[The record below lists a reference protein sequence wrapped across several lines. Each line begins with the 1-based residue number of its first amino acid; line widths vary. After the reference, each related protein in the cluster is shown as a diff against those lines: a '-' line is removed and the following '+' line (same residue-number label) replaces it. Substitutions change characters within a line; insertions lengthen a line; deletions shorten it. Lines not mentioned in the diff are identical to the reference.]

1 MPLPRTRAAR
11 KRLKSGLKKLA
22 NSDMTY
28 ALMRISATADKR
40 RRLQE
45 LRRIASGCGAAQGVA
60 AVMESWSGRGALR
73 RGGLKIAQQMMAGM
87 LLKGWRSWRAQ
98 SEAFG
103 AAKRVAQRLMNRDLL
118 KFWNG
123 WRETAERLSASL
135 AAMSK
140 VATLISNRRSPRAF
154 VHG

>member
-1 MPLPRTRAAR
+1 MPRESVSSR
-11 KRLKSGLKKLA
+11 GLKKLA

-45 LRRIASGCGAAQGVA
+45 LRRIASEFQAPRKVLRR
-60 AVMESWSGRGALR
+60 VMESWSGRGALR

-103 AAKRVAQRLMNRDLL
+103 AAKRA
-118 KFWNG
+118 
-123 WRETAERLSASL
+123 WR
-135 AAMSK
+135 K
-140 VATLISNRRSPRAF
+140 
-154 VHG
+154 G